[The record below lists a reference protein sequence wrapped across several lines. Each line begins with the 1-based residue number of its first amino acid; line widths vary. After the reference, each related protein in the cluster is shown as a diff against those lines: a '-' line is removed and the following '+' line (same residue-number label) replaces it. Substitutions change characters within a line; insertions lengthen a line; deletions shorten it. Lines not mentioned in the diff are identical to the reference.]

1 MTKNVVIFFMSPYK
15 NVFRS
20 SHYTDVSGEFS
31 ADCTHTN
38 ETAVKYIKWKL
49 AQQGEVIDAAFAF
62 VSEAVA
68 DNDFNR
74 FCRQFYNEPYRIRPI
89 DFDERSTIDGS
100 FHSVNIMF
108 DELKE
113 RYGAEADV
121 TIHMDLT
128 GGFRHSTVL
137 MLALLQLLRY
147 EGYRV
152 GLVTYTN
159 FNERR
164 IEPVNELMSMFN
176 LIGGAADF
184 AANGNVAQLKQYL
197 CIDEASIYM
206 QGLLNKMERFSEC
219 IKCGSERS
227 VLFESARCLQ
237 NSLQLYKE
245 YLCKH
250 ADEISEQENFFVRL
264 LPAIERDYAP
274 IFTCDD
280 TLRSIPKLIRWCA
293 QKNMLQQAVTY
304 ATELLPVYLVDSGL
318 IKIKQESII
327 ETCQKSG
334 KLWSNWQVYFLKN
347 YLPASSEADEPAA
360 DEFTMLDYY
369 ALNRILKNYDNA
381 AAIEEKIQGKND
393 KLCDFMKEIK
403 LFDFK
408 MLHNKKT
415 FLELFNQ
422 LPQDSLL
429 RYVIKATVP
438 STAYSFAAY
447 VEKRMQA
454 LKSAEKFFLEALRV
468 LGKER
473 TVKVFALDI
482 PMKQFIA
489 VTCELQEDKAQKRAK
504 DFLEMRKQGY
514 IESSFTDEILSE
526 IIINYNHIV
535 DYRNSVSH
543 AGNKRQSVVANR
555 TLKEQILAEL
565 QLIEGNEAY

>member
-20 SHYTDVSGEFS
+20 SHYTDVSGAFS
-31 ADCTHTN
+31 ADCTQTN
-38 ETAVKYIKWKL
+38 ETALKYIKWKL

-62 VSEAVA
+62 VSKAVA
-68 DNDFNR
+68 ENDFKR
-74 FCRQFYNEPYRIRPI
+74 FSIQFYKDPFRIRAI

-100 FHSVNIMF
+100 FHSINIMF
-108 DELKE
+108 DKLKE
-113 RYGAEADV
+113 RYGSDTDV
-121 TIHMDLT
+121 VIHMDLT

-137 MLALLQLLRY
+137 MLALLQLLHY
-147 EGYRV
+147 EGYKV

-197 CIDEASIYM
+197 RIDEASIYM
-206 QGLLNKMERFSEC
+206 QDLLNEMERFSEC
-219 IKCGSERS
+219 LKCGSERS
-227 VLFESARCLQ
+227 VLFESARYLE
-237 NSLQLYKE
+237 NSLQLYKD
-245 YLCKH
+245 YLCEH
-250 ADEISEQENFFVRL
+250 AEEVSEQEKFFVRL
-264 LPAIERDYAP
+264 LPAIERDYAD
-274 IFTCDD
+274 IFACDD

-318 IKIKQESII
+318 IKIKQKSII

-334 KLWSNWQVYFLKN
+334 KLWSNWQVYFLKS
-347 YLPASSEADEPAA
+347 YLPLSIEAEEPADGEA
-360 DEFTMLDYY
+360 AVLDYDL
-369 ALNRILKNYDNA
+369 LNRILKNCNKA
-381 AAIEEKIQGKND
+381 ADIEEKIQGKNER
-393 KLCDFMKEIK
+393 LCTFLKDIRR
-403 LFDFK
+403 FDFE
-408 MLHNKKT
+408 MFHNEKT
-415 FLELFNQ
+415 FLELFNE

-438 STAYSFAAY
+438 STVYSFAAY
-447 VEKRMQA
+447 VEKRMQV

-468 LGKER
+468 LGRER
-473 TVKVFALDI
+473 TEKLFMLDAPVKQA
-482 PMKQFIA
+482 A
-489 VTCELQEDKAQKRAK
+489 VVTHEDKAIKRAQA
-504 DFLEMRKQGY
+504 FLEMRKKGY

-526 IIINYNHIV
+526 ILVNYNHIV

-543 AGNKRQSVVANR
+543 AGNKTQGASDNR

-565 QLIEGNEAY
+565 QLIEGNIAY

>member
-15 NVFRS
+15 NVFQS

-31 ADCTHTN
+31 AKCTQTN
-38 ETAVKYIKWKL
+38 ETALKYIKWKL

-68 DNDFNR
+68 ENDFNR

-89 DFDERSTIDGS
+89 DFDERSTIEGS

-108 DELKE
+108 DKIKE
-113 RYGAEADV
+113 RYGSDTDV
-121 TIHMDLT
+121 VIHMDLT

-147 EGYRV
+147 EGYMV

-159 FNERR
+159 FNELR

-197 CIDEASIYM
+197 RIDEASIYM

-245 YLCKH
+245 YLSKY
-250 ADEISEQENFFVRL
+250 ADEVSEQEKFFVRL

-274 IFTCDD
+274 IFACDN
-280 TLRSIPKLIRWCA
+280 TLKSIPKLIRWCA

-304 ATELLPVYLVDSGL
+304 ATELLPVYLVDSDL
-318 IKIKQESII
+318 IKVKQKSII

-334 KLWSNWQVYFLKN
+334 KLWSNWQVYFLKS
-347 YLPASSEADEPAA
+347 YSTASTEADEAA
-360 DEFTMLDYY
+360 AAEFAVLDYN
-369 ALNRILKNYDNA
+369 ALNKVLKNYDNA
-381 AAIEEKIQGKND
+381 AAIEEIIQGKND
-393 KLCDFMKEIK
+393 KLCDFLKDIK

-408 MLHNKKT
+408 MFHNRKT
-415 FLELFNQ
+415 FIELFNE

-438 STAYSFAAY
+438 STAYSFTAY

-473 TVKVFALDI
+473 TEKVFALEI
-482 PMKQFIA
+482 PMKQFTT
-489 VTCELQEDKAQKRAK
+489 VKSELPEDKAIKRAQA
-504 DFLEMRKQGY
+504 FLELRKQGY
-514 IESSFTDEILSE
+514 IESSFTDKILSE
-526 IIINYNHIV
+526 ILVNYNHIV

-543 AGNKRQSVVANR
+543 AGNKTQGASDNR

-565 QLIEGNEAY
+565 QLIEGNVAY

>member
-15 NVFRS
+15 NGAIS
-20 SHYTDVSGEFS
+20 SHYTDVSGAFS

-49 AQQGEVIDAAFAF
+49 EQQGEVIDAAFAF
-62 VSEAVA
+62 VSKAVA
-68 DNDFNR
+68 ENDFKR
-74 FCRQFYNEPYRIRPI
+74 FSIQFYKDPFRIRAI

-147 EGYRV
+147 EGYKV

-219 IKCGSERS
+219 LKCGSERS
-227 VLFESARCLQ
+227 VLFESARYLE
-237 NSLQLYKE
+237 NSLQLYKD
-245 YLCKH
+245 YLCEH
-250 ADEISEQENFFVRL
+250 ADEISEQEKFFVRL

-274 IFTCDD
+274 VFACDD

-327 ETCQKSG
+327 ETCKKSG
-334 KLWSNWQVYFLKN
+334 KLWSNWQVYFLKS
-347 YLPASSEADEPAA
+347 YSTASTEADEPADSEA
-360 DEFTMLDYY
+360 AVLDYN
-369 ALNRILKNYDNA
+369 AFNRILKNCDKA
-381 AAIEEKIQGKND
+381 ADIEEKIQGKNE
-393 KLCDFMKEIK
+393 KLCTFFKDIRR
-403 LFDFK
+403 FDFE
-408 MLHNKKT
+408 MLRNRKT

-422 LPQDSLL
+422 LPQESLL

-438 STAYSFAAY
+438 STVYSFAAY

-473 TVKVFALDI
+473 TEKLFMLDAPVK
-482 PMKQFIA
+482 QA
-489 VTCELQEDKAQKRAK
+489 VVVTHELHEDKATKRAK
-504 DFLEMRKQGY
+504 TFLEMRKKGY

-526 IIINYNHIV
+526 ILINYNHIV

-543 AGNKRQSVVANR
+543 AGNKTQGAADNR

-565 QLIEGNEAY
+565 QLIEGNVAY

>member
-20 SHYTDVSGEFS
+20 SHYTDVSGAFS
-31 ADCTHTN
+31 ADCTQTN
-38 ETAVKYIKWKL
+38 ETALKYIQWKL
-49 AQQGEVIDAAFAF
+49 AQQGEAIDAAFAF

-68 DNDFNR
+68 ENDFNR
-74 FCRQFYNEPYRIRPI
+74 FCRQFYNEPYRIRSI

-108 DELKE
+108 DEIKE

-147 EGYRV
+147 EGYKV

-159 FNERR
+159 FNELR

-197 CIDEASIYM
+197 RIDEASIYM
-206 QGLLNKMERFSEC
+206 QDLLNEMERFSEC

-227 VLFESARCLQ
+227 VLFESARCLE
-237 NSLQLYKE
+237 NSLQLYKD
-245 YLCKH
+245 YLCEH
-250 ADEISEQENFFVRL
+250 AEEVSEQEKFFVRL
-264 LPAIERDYAP
+264 LPAIERDYAD
-274 IFTCDD
+274 IFACDD
-280 TLRSIPKLIRWCA
+280 NLKSIPKLIRWCA

-318 IKIKQESII
+318 LKIKQKSII
-327 ETCQKSG
+327 EACQKSG
-334 KLWSNWQVYFLKN
+334 KLWSNWQVYFLKS
-347 YLPASSEADEPAA
+347 YLPSSIEAEEPVDGEA
-360 DEFTMLDYY
+360 TVLDYDL
-369 ALNRILKNYDNA
+369 LNRILKNCDKA
-381 AAIEEKIQGKND
+381 ADIEEKIQGKNEM
-393 KLCDFMKEIK
+393 LCNFLKDIK

-408 MLHNKKT
+408 MVCCQKT
-415 FLELFNQ
+415 FLELFKK
-422 LPQDSLL
+422 LPQDSVL
-429 RYVIKATVP
+429 RYVIEAAVP
-438 STAYSFAAY
+438 STASSFTGY

-468 LGKER
+468 LGRER
-473 TVKVFALDI
+473 TEKLFMLDAPVK
-482 PMKQFIA
+482 QA
-489 VTCELQEDKAQKRAK
+489 VVVTHEMQEDKAEKRAK
-504 DFLEMRKQGY
+504 AFLEMRKQGY

-526 IIINYNHIV
+526 VIINYNNIL
-535 DYRNSVSH
+535 DYRNTVSH
-543 AGNKRQSVVANR
+543 AGNKTQGVVANR
-555 TLKEQILAEL
+555 TLKEQIFAEL
-565 QLIEGNEAY
+565 QLIEGNIA